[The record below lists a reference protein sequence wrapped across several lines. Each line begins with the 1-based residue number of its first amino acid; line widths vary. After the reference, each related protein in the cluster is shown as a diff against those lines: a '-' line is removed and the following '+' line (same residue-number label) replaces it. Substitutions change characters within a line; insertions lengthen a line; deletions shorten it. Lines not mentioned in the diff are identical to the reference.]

1 MRPRV
6 KICCVL
12 DEAEGRLAV
21 DAGAD
26 MVGLVGPG
34 LSGPEVRDEATIR
47 RIAATI
53 PPPVGSVL
61 LTRVSDPDALAAQV
75 ARCGTSIVQL
85 CDAMPPAAW
94 AAVRRAAPGVR
105 ILQVVHVRGRDAID
119 EALAVA
125 PHVDALVLDSGTPDG
140 PAPVFGGTGRTH
152 DWALSAEIVARAPRP
167 VFLAGG
173 IRPDN
178 VAAAWRAVRPF
189 GFDLCSGAR
198 EDGSMSAARLTAF
211 FQVIRDLA

>member
-34 LSGPEVRDEATIR
+34 LSGPEVRDEAAIQ

-75 ARCGTSIVQL
+75 VRCGTSIVQL
-85 CDAMPPAAW
+85 CDAMPAAAW

-105 ILQVVHVRGRDAID
+105 ILQVVHVSGPSAIA
-119 EALAVA
+119 EALHVA
-125 PHVDALVLDSGTPDG
+125 PHVDALVLDSGTPSG

-152 DWALSAEIVARAPRP
+152 DWAISAEIVRRVAKP

-178 VAAAWRAVRPF
+178 VAAAWQAVRPF

-198 EDGSMSAARLTAF
+198 IDGAMNAARLAAF
-211 FQVIRDLA
+211 FRAIRDLA

>member
-1 MRPRV
+1 MRPRI

-12 DEAEGRLAV
+12 DEAEGHLAV

-75 ARCGTSIVQL
+75 TRCGASLVQL

-105 ILQVVHVRGRDAID
+105 ILQVVHVRGPEAID
-119 EALAVA
+119 EALAIA
-125 PHVDALVLDSGTPDG
+125 PHVDALVLDSGAPDG

-152 DWALSAEIVARAPRP
+152 DWALSAEIVRRAPRP

-189 GFDLCSGAR
+189 GFDLCSGVR
-198 EDGSMSAARLTAF
+198 EDGRMSATRLSSF
-211 FQVIRDLA
+211 FQAIRDLA